1 MKQPQLTLLDLLIS
15 CPPLPWRDY
24 TGPGDV
30 GAAIEQVAHSRVAW
44 APMPRAHLDRSC
56 SGDVDAPQ
64 RAFATQVL
72 RAQNAVLERLVSKEA
87 LNHEHSGPTETIA
100 RVVPA
105 FVRGDRSADVHQQFK
120 QLVCVDNFA
129 QRVAQKNFG
138 VLDVRDSGLGLSR
151 LELLD
156 VFDPFDAPWAIR
168 QRLSARPSYMYA
180 PLTIIASRRSKEGRV
195 AITAIK
201 RLRGTPHRYHHIVT
215 RDGVAPMLTLSE
227 DQFPVG
233 TLVRFVGFEGEVYN
247 GFKERSV
254 QGSLDRILPA
264 MSYPVPTNYHELG
277 MTRPRTQP
285 KLAVGGLLRLDA
297 EIREGR
303 VKRMIALRDVAGESV
318 EIHRYEFGP
327 SRNNKG
333 GANDELRWYCRPR
346 EPVLFVCDGQTIASA
361 ARPRNIAFSKPTL
374 VIIDCSS
381 MSPAKRQQICTDAK
395 WRDELVSEALA
406 KRSRHSSS
414 STPSSSPSPS
424 APTPDLTVVPPVAAK
439 SEVDLPAR
447 LNPPEPGPAP
457 MLAGYKAKLR
467 SAVSGFVQRLLG

>member
-1 MKQPQLTLLDLLIS
+1 
-15 CPPLPWRDY
+15 
-24 TGPGDV
+24 
-30 GAAIEQVAHSRVAW
+30 
-44 APMPRAHLDRSC
+44 MPRANLDRSC

-105 FVRGDRSADVHQQFK
+105 FVRGDRSADIHQQFK

-201 RLRGTPHRYHHIVT
+201 RLRGTPHCYHHIVT

-233 TLVRFVGFEGEVYN
+233 TLVRFVGFEGEMYN

-277 MTRPRTQP
+277 MAPPRTQL

-297 EIREGR
+297 LTHEGK
-303 VKRMIALRDVAGESV
+303 VKHMAALRDVAGESV
-318 EIHRYEFGP
+318 GVHRYEFGP
-327 SRNNKG
+327 SLNKG

-346 EPVLFVCDGQTIASA
+346 EPVLLVCDGQTIASA
-361 ARPRNIAFSKPTL
+361 TRPRNVAFSKPTL
-374 VIIDCSS
+374 VVVDCSRV
-381 MSPAKRQQICTDAK
+381 SPAKRQQLCTDVR

-414 STPSSSPSPS
+414 STQSSI